1 MSLAIIGDTLFAGT
15 GYHGI
20 WKRGLSE
27 MLGGIEE
34 SAYNTGIAVYPNPAS
49 DKIIIELKKYS
60 SMGKPIVSIY
70 NMQGQ
75 ALFQQTLQKDRTEF
89 DINGLEKGV
98 YLVKLTDTK
107 LTEYTKL
114 VKK

>member
-1 MSLAIIGDTLFAGT
+1 
-15 GYHGI
+15 
-20 WKRGLSE
+20 

-34 SAYNTGIAVYPNPAS
+34 STDNTDIAVYPNPAS
-49 DKIIIELKKYS
+49 NKIIIELKMYS
-60 SMGKPIVSIY
+60 SRRKPIVSIY

-75 ALFQQTLQKDRTEF
+75 ALFQQTLQKDKTEF

-98 YLVKLTDTK
+98 YLVKLTDTN
-107 LTEYTKL
+107 LTEFTKL

>member
-20 WKRGLSE
+20 WKRALSE

-34 SAYNTGIAVYPNPAS
+34 STDNTDIAVYPNPAS
-49 DKIIIELKKYS
+49 NKIIIELKMYS
-60 SMGKPIVSIY
+60 SRRKPIVSIY

-75 ALFQQTLQKDRTEF
+75 ALFQQTLQKDKTEF

-98 YLVKLTDTK
+98 YLVKLTDTN
-107 LTEYTKL
+107 LTEFTKL